1 MPGGD
6 SYDFTPA
13 TVRRLA
19 DMVRISL
26 TEEETMRISRDLSK
40 VAEYF
45 AELNKVDLDGVE
57 PSYTVTK
64 RKSAVREDITRPS
77 LDQAT
82 AVQNAIS
89 HDGFIK
95 APRV

>member
-1 MPGGD
+1 MSVGD

-19 DMVRISL
+19 SMVRISL
-26 TEEETMRISRDLSK
+26 TEEETIKISRDLSK
-40 VAEYF
+40 VVEYF
-45 AELNKVDLDGVE
+45 GELSKLDLDRTE
-57 PSYTVTK
+57 PTYTVTR
-64 RKSAVREDITRPS
+64 RKNASREDRGRTG

-89 HDGFIK
+89 QDGFIK